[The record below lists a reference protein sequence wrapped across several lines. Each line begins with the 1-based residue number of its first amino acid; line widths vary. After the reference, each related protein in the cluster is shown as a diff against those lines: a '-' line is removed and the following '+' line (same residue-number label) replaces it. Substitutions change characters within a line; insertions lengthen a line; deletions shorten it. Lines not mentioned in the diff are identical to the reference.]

1 VKTLAD
7 SAWSDDPAGTALA
20 DRPRMQPLRQSDTA
34 LICLTSALALSLSGC
49 AAIEGIFK
57 AGMWVGVIA
66 VVIVLA
72 VAFGLV
78 RLFSAKS

>member
-1 VKTLAD
+1 
-7 SAWSDDPAGTALA
+7 
-20 DRPRMQPLRQSDTA
+20 MQPLRRSQLS
-34 LICLTSALALSLSGC
+34 LVGLLPVLALSISGC

-57 AGMWVGVIA
+57 AGVWVGVIA

-78 RLFSAKS
+78 RLLSA

>member
-1 VKTLAD
+1 
-7 SAWSDDPAGTALA
+7 
-20 DRPRMQPLRQSDTA
+20 MQPLRQSDTA
-34 LICLTSALALSLSGC
+34 LICLISALSLSLSGC

-57 AGMWVGVIA
+57 AGVWVGVIA

-78 RLFSAKS
+78 RMFSARS